1 MAAAIPKTARATTA
15 RAKSTPARAKLAGA
29 ARSGIVTFAGVM
41 FFIVGLFN
49 IIDGLV
55 AALNSGYFNDSTLF
69 ASVEAWGWVILGT
82 GIVQLLIGA
91 AILHRR
97 VGGLV
102 GGLVLAVWAAILQLA
117 FLAVFPAWSLIV
129 LFILGAII
137 YALTVHADE
146 FA

>member
-1 MAAAIPKTARATTA
+1 MAAAKPKTARATTA
-15 RAKSTPARAKLAGA
+15 RAKPAPARAKSSGA
-29 ARSGIVTFAGVM
+29 SRAGIVTFAGVM

-55 AALNSGYFNDSTLF
+55 AVLNSGYFNDTTLF

-82 GIVQLLIGA
+82 GIVQLFIGA

-97 VGGLV
+97 VGGLI
-102 GGLVLAVWAAILQLA
+102 GGLILAVWAAVLQLA

-129 LFILGAII
+129 LFILGVII
-137 YALTVHADE
+137 WALTVHADE

>member
-1 MAAAIPKTARATTA
+1 MAAAKPKTARATTA
-15 RAKSTPARAKLAGA
+15 KAKSTTARAKSSSAS
-29 ARSGIVTFAGVM
+29 RSGIVTFAGVM

-55 AALNSGYFNDSTLF
+55 AVLNSGYFNDTTLF

-82 GIVQLLIGA
+82 GIVQLFIGA

-97 VGGLV
+97 VGGLI
-102 GGLVLAVWAAILQLA
+102 GGLILAVWAAVLQLA

-129 LFILGAII
+129 LFILGVII
-137 YALTVHADE
+137 WALTVHADE